1 MKRVLRGLLG
11 LILCLGLANV
21 AVLAA
26 PARASQVPAPVRH
39 APYTVAEFAADL
51 AAAMGMPG
59 RTSDGAVATLRGRGI
74 QIGNPS
80 APLTEGDLVNLLS
93 QAGISVT
100 TTQPDRNVDKSR
112 GREVLAAFGAQLTS
126 QAKGGL
132 NTGPCVGCSDGI
144 GANPNDDFNN
154 GWNGRG
160 GKFKRKKKNSQTGS
174 D

>member
-1 MKRVLRGLLG
+1 MKRVLRGFLG
-11 LILCLGLANV
+11 LVLCLGLANV
-21 AVLAA
+21 AVVAA
-26 PARASQVPAPVRH
+26 PAHASQVPSPVRH

-59 RTSDGAVATLRGRGI
+59 QSSDSAVATLRGRGI

-93 QAGISVT
+93 QAGVSVT
-100 TTQPDRNVDKSR
+100 TTQPDRKVDKSR
-112 GREVLAAFGAQLTS
+112 GGEVLAAFGAQLTS

-132 NTGPCVGCSDGI
+132 NTTPCVGCTDGT
-144 GANPNDDFNN
+144 GNNPNDDFNN
-154 GWNGRG
+154 GNGRG